1 MVTRFSIVTALHKSE
16 MASEVT
22 ERASHL
28 NQSEFLRNMPNR
40 SSLLEW
46 LSAVSWEVIRESEN
60 FIHSGWVV
68 NLATQAIGESLR
80 WE

>member
-1 MVTRFSIVTALHKSE
+1 
-16 MASEVT
+16 
-22 ERASHL
+22 
-28 NQSEFLRNMPNR
+28 MPNR
-40 SSLLEW
+40 SSLLEG
-46 LSAVSWEVIRESEN
+46 LSAFSWEVIRESEN

>member
-1 MVTRFSIVTALHKSE
+1 MVTRFSIVTALHKSG

-40 SSLLEW
+40 SSLSEG
-46 LSAVSWEVIRESEN
+46 LSASSREVIRESEN

-68 NLATQAIGESLR
+68 ILATQAIGESLR